1 MCLCARVSVCMF
13 ACLFTPFFA
22 QWMNKLW
29 TITLHL
35 CFNFVLW
42 IVKKWFYAPH
52 QSIWN
57 VCIMQIHVSTI
68 NCVTRALRSVGDW
81 ACVFEQCTCSA
92 KNERTTTPTGRYT
105 MKNQKRKRYSNTL
118 HCVPNKAVPSAQSGN
133 SWVWLIHT
141 GWCVVVFFPVPY
153 RCRMFN

>member
-92 KNERTTTPTGRYT
+92 KKRTNNNTNRTIHNEKPKTKTLFEHTPLCA
-105 MKNQKRKRYSNTL
+105 KQSSAKRSIRKLLSVADSY
-118 HCVPNKAVPSAQSGN
+118 
-133 SWVWLIHT
+133 WVVCCCLFS
-141 GWCVVVFFPVPY
+141 CSLSL
-153 RCRMFN
+153 